1 MSALSD
7 ALESSQA
14 RAVAVLAKEYVGG
27 VRDVEAVAAALDAI
41 GLTDEV
47 DRQRWLASL
56 DVIREGGGEAPAETN
71 GTKAKAEPA
80 TEKQKAFI
88 VKLCDEKQQPY
99 PDDVRTKDEAHM
111 IIEALQAGTYD
122 AEKWRVPF

>member
-1 MSALSD
+1 MTALSD

-71 GTKAKAEPA
+71 GAKAKTEPA
-80 TEKQKAFI
+80 TDKQKAFI
-88 VKLCDEKQQPY
+88 AKLCDEKQQPY
-99 PDDVRTKDEAHM
+99 PDDVRTKDEAHA
-111 IIEALQAGTYD
+111 IIESLQAGTYD
-122 AEKWRVPF
+122 AAKWRVPF

>member
-7 ALESSQA
+7 ALQSSQA

-71 GTKAKAEPA
+71 GAKQKVEPA
-80 TEKQKAFI
+80 TDKQKAFI
-88 VKLCDEKQQPY
+88 AKLCEEKGQPY
-99 PDDVRTKDEAHM
+99 PDDVRTKEDGHA
-111 IIEALQAGTYD
+111 IIESLQAGTYGI
-122 AEKWRVPF
+122 EYGR